1 MCRRLHHRVDVHPG
15 FRKHAT
21 RSHRLSSP
29 SLEVS
34 KTRRPSIYSYH
45 HASSAPEF
53 PLVVTPLTFEL
64 QPASAHTHFKSMY
77 NICNSINLH
86 YKPITIKVPIEG
98 SSQGKRLHNFPMNS

>member
-1 MCRRLHHRVDVHPG
+1 
-15 FRKHAT
+15 
-21 RSHRLSSP
+21 
-29 SLEVS
+29 
-34 KTRRPSIYSYH
+34 SYH

-98 SSQGKRLHNFPMNS
+98 SSQGKRLHNFPMHSYVKHYLKQPKFQLVNTLRKLKNVRCPPPPNLRKSG